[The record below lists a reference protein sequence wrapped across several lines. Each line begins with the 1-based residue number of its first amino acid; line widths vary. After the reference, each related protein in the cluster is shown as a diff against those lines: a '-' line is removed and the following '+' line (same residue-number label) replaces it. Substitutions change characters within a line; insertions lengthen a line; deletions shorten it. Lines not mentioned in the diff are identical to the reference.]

1 MSYSISYNRTTH
13 TGTGSTDSL
22 TYEKMDMADFAVS
35 KNVAESCV
43 ITNMT
48 SPLGRPEMV
57 EYQFQNIADV
67 YTNTGID
74 RALWTPSKRG
84 VAFFTKVT
92 ETWSAV
98 DTDDASK
105 PEYALPVQATLR
117 LKIPSNTL
125 ISETDVANLVQRLV
139 ASLFDSDGHSRYA
152 RLLRGSLNPKED

>member
-13 TGTGSTDSL
+13 EGTESTDSL
-22 TYEKMDMADFAVS
+22 TFEKMVTTDFAVTKS
-35 KNVAESCV
+35 NADSCV
-43 ITNMT
+43 LTNMT

-84 VAFFTKVT
+84 VAFFVKVT

-98 DTDDASK
+98 DNNDPEK

-117 LKIPSNTL
+117 VKIPSNTL
-125 ISETDVANLVQRLV
+125 ITTENVADLIERLA
-139 ASLFDSDGHSRYA
+139 ASLRDGEGAWRLA
-152 RLLRGSLNPKED
+152 KLLRGSLNPKEG